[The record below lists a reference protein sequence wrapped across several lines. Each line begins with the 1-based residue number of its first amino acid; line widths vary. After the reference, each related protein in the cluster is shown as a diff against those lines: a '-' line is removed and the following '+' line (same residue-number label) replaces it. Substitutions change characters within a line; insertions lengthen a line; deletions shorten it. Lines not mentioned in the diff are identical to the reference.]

1 MRKISF
7 ILICIIFTVSSL
19 YSAGDEKANFLW
31 KVAGPDGKDKVYLL
45 GSIHIV
51 PDDIYPLSRK
61 IGEAYESSGFLV
73 VEADVNSV
81 DQAEV
86 QQMMMAKGMYSEGG
100 SLADDLSENQIKKLE
115 KALKKTGMLSLEQV
129 KLMKPWLVALTVP
142 QLIILKSGLK
152 ADNGI
157 DMHFLKKA
165 SKDKKRILELES
177 ADFQLDLLSSFSD
190 DLQIKFLES
199 TLDEL
204 DTFKEEYDSMVK
216 AWKDDD
222 VKKMEKIV
230 NDEYDENPGL
240 KEVYRKLVYDRN
252 VSMTSKIDGY
262 MKDKRKDK
270 FFVIV
275 GAAHLI
281 DKDGIVKMLEKK
293 GYKVQKM

>member
-1 MRKISF
+1 MRKISAIAVYV
-7 ILICIIFTVSSL
+7 ILTASVL
-19 YSAGDEKANFLW
+19 YSTVKANFLW
-31 KVAGPDGKDKVYLL
+31 KVSGADGKEKVYLL

-51 PDDIYPLSRK
+51 PDDVYPLSKK
-61 IGEAYESSGFLV
+61 INDAYESSGFVV
-73 VEADVNSV
+73 VEADVNSI
-81 DQAEV
+81 DQAEI
-86 QQMMMAKGMYSEGG
+86 QKLMIEKGMYSDGG
-100 SLADDLSENQIKKLE
+100 SLSDDLNEDQVKKLE
-115 KALKKTGMLSLEQV
+115 KALKKTGILGFEQV
-129 KLMKPWLVALTVP
+129 KMMKPWLIALTVP

-216 AWKDDD
+216 AWKDDN
-222 VKKMEKIV
+222 VAKMEKIV

-240 KEVYRKLVYDRN
+240 KDIYRKLVYDRN